1 MSDVNNTVSKP
12 GSSRKGNAPRKGDAA
27 GSVSPARARQF
38 HETEQRMKANR
49 SPSMADLLHLVPSDD
64 QMALIGPRFGL
75 DVADVDEMIG
85 LGLSAVRDQYDALR
99 PVLVSTYRG
108 EDDFKAIKIHLD
120 RIVDALVRSAHG
132 AANYYETR
140 RQLAKDAKD
149 KWANEHRDDDRMGID
164 GQDNYTGK
172 LRYNAAVHAVK
183 AYALFHVASG
193 ACTAYA
199 EVMGEEWQPYQHR
212 ANNRTVPQEAA
223 AALDEALGI

>member
-1 MSDVNNTVSKP
+1 MSDVKNTVSKAN
-12 GSSRKGNAPRKGDAA
+12 SPRKGDAA

-38 HETEQRMKANR
+38 HETEQRMKAQR
-49 SPSMADLLHLVPSDD
+49 SPSLANVELLAPSDD
-64 QMALIGPRFGL
+64 QIALISARFGL

-85 LGLSAVRDQYDALR
+85 LGLSAVRDQYEALR
-99 PVLVSTYRG
+99 PVLVTSFNG

-164 GQDNYTGK
+164 GQDNYTGR
-172 LRYNAAVHAVK
+172 LRRVAAEHAVK
-183 AYALFHVASG
+183 AYALYHIASG

-199 EVMGEEWQPYQHR
+199 EVMGEEWQPYQSR
-212 ANNRTVPQEAA
+212 ANNRTVSQEAA